1 MLPAKFIV
9 FCSKQPNIC
18 TFSWHISCHADL
30 GLFSS
35 QKFLNVAR
43 EIQPGTG
50 EITLAVA
57 SKKKIY
63 RLLKK
68 KIQLFL

>member
-30 GLFSS
+30 GLFLS

-50 EITLAVA
+50 E
-57 SKKKIY
+57 S
-63 RLLKK
+63 R
-68 KIQLFL
+68 